1 MTDRPASEFGDG
13 TLIEDNENPPIDQE
27 IPNINN
33 EHAPTVNE
41 NLPAINEEPAALNGN
56 PQAVDGNST
65 TNIENSPVLLS
76 PEQVRPFPKAGP
88 RQQNR
93 RGRKKKQ
100 TAILTDTP
108 IKEALKEEKDKAKE
122 KKQPLKRK
130 IVEKKCTSNK
140 KDGRKFLFRDEMP
153 VASTSRVSRK
163 SSSSESEDETECL
176 FCEESYRSSVTGD
189 DWVQCTQCRR
199 WAHEKCTKSSNLTFY
214 VCINCNSDDD
224 L

>member
-93 RGRKKKQ
+93 RGRKKRQ

-108 IKEALKEEKDKAKE
+108 IKKL
-122 KKQPLKRK
+122 
-130 IVEKKCTSNK
+130 
-140 KDGRKFLFRDEMP
+140 
-153 VASTSRVSRK
+153 
-163 SSSSESEDETECL
+163 
-176 FCEESYRSSVTGD
+176 
-189 DWVQCTQCRR
+189 
-199 WAHEKCTKSSNLTFY
+199 
-214 VCINCNSDDD
+214 
-224 L
+224 